1 MNKVLISRAQ
11 SKAGARAAGDAKG
24 DGVRRP
30 HLGDSTAL
38 SRGKKAAQRQ
48 GKRAAGD
55 PLMMKVRA
63 MISAAT
69 AVAAR
74 IVTNQ

>member
-1 MNKVLISRAQ
+1 MGCGGRTSWIH
-11 SKAGARAAGDAKG
+11 G
-24 DGVRRP
+24 
-30 HLGDSTAL
+30 L

-55 PLMMKVRA
+55 PLMMRVRA

>member
-1 MNKVLISRAQ
+1 M
-11 SKAGARAAGDAKG
+11 
-24 DGVRRP
+24 
-30 HLGDSTAL
+30 
-38 SRGKKAAQRQ
+38 KAAKRQ
-48 GKRAAGD
+48 GKRVAGD
-55 PLMMKVRA
+55 PLMMRVRA

>member
-1 MNKVLISRAQ
+1 MSRVLISKAQ
-11 SKAGARAAGDAKG
+11 PRAGARASGDVKG

-30 HLGDSTAL
+30 HLEDSTAL

-55 PLMMKVRA
+55 PLMMRVRA

>member
-1 MNKVLISRAQ
+1 MSKVLISRRSQ
-11 SKAGARAAGDAKG
+11 GQGPGQQVTSKAMGCGGRTSGIHG
-24 DGVRRP
+24 
-30 HLGDSTAL
+30 L
-38 SRGKKAAQRQ
+38 SRSKKAAQRQ
-48 GKRAAGD
+48 GKSAAGD
-55 PLMMKVRA
+55 PLMMRVRA